1 MYEAWV
7 VYNKLE
13 GYVLTANCT
22 CMAGLGSCCSHAA
35 AILFKVKVIV
45 RMGRTE
51 KAAVTSGE
59 CVWKDLS
66 KKEVQPAPLRE
77 IRFNKTKKPGRQ
89 LPDRCTSAAVRNTT
103 TTVRELTDD
112 DINELRIMA
121 PGAAV
126 LTSMDNSD
134 TDTAS
139 SDSGTEEDE
148 DLPEPL
154 TSLFNISFR
163 DLSPEEMEVKCEETF
178 LRLKSR
184 LLPRHCERVEF
195 VSRQQ
200 SESSEW
206 LSYRAGRIRSTRFHR
221 CVTTDEN
228 ISKAYLMDIM
238 QYNKTQLNV
247 PSVLWGKSMEEMAR
261 QTYTAVMAQSHEGFS
276 VSSCGLVIRPSDPYL
291 GSSPDGIT
299 QCTCCGKGVLEIK
312 CPYKYCDGLQGST
325 EDTQFCLDKSHI
337 LKNSHPTG
345 DCSKTTREAQP
356 PLKMTNIV

>member
-1 MYEAWV
+1 MFKNV
-7 VYNKLE
+7 TI
-13 GYVLTANCT
+13 G
-22 CMAGLGSCCSHAA
+22 
-35 AILFKVKVIV
+35 KVKKSVIIILHTYVIV
-45 RMGRTE
+45 
-51 KAAVTSGE
+51 S
-59 CVWKDLS
+59 
-66 KKEVQPAPLRE
+66 PL
-77 IRFNKTKKPGRQ
+77 P
-89 LPDRCTSAAVRNTT
+89 
-103 TTVRELTDD
+103 ELTDD

-184 LLPRHCERVEF
+184 QLPRHCERVEF

-206 LSYRAGRIRSTRFHR
+206 LTYRAGRITSTRFHR
-221 CVTTDEN
+221 CVTTNEN

-247 PSVLWGKSMEEMAR
+247 PSVLWGKSMEETAR

-276 VSSCGLVIRPSDPYL
+276 VSSCGLVIRLSDPHL
-291 GSSPDGIT
+291 GSSPDGNHT
-299 QCTCCGKGVLEIK
+299 MYMLWQR
-312 CPYKYCDGLQGST
+312 GLRNKVSLQ
-325 EDTQFCLDKSHI
+325 I
-337 LKNSHPTG
+337 P
-345 DCSKTTREAQP
+345 
-356 PLKMTNIV
+356 